1 MRADAQVLEAV
12 QHGARSTGW
21 RLLRTVLFFGFW
33 GPLVGGL
40 PYVWMVVTIPFAYVF
55 GGVPALVCGWLY
67 GLWQSASD
75 EDVGA
80 LARAGCGAVC
90 GLLGCIFY
98 AAVLGRLELT
108 GMLALH
114 GMPAGAVLGWWRR
127 G

>member
-12 QHGARSTGW
+12 QHGARS
-21 RLLRTVLFFGFW
+21 
-33 GPLVGGL
+33 
-40 PYVWMVVTIPFAYVF
+40 
-55 GGVPALVCGWLY
+55 
-67 GLWQSASD
+67 
-75 EDVGA
+75 
-80 LARAGCGAVC
+80 
-90 GLLGCIFY
+90 FY

>member
-1 MRADAQVLEAV
+1 VSAGVPALGAV
-12 QHGARSTGW
+12 QPSARSAGW

-33 GPLVGGL
+33 GPLVGAL

-55 GGVPALVCGWLY
+55 GGVPALACGLLY
-67 GLWQSASD
+67 GLWQCASD
-75 EDVGA
+75 DDAGP

-98 AAVLGRLELT
+98 AAVLGHLDMAGL
-108 GMLALH
+108 LALH